1 MAAMASICIGRSFRL
16 RRNIAKER
24 RRFRRGQSLSVGP
37 VIAYGHPRTA
47 TRSNEGAI
55 AMVSGVEAFHA
66 HVLHP
71 NHFTTKNN
79 TFVSPLCSGLCPE
92 DQPSQWCIAEAIKL
106 NEQVTLVS
114 AVRDP
119 VAVNVSWFFLG
130 LQRWLK
136 SPRPVDLNSIPFD
149 TLKDLFRTRFP
160 HNGIL
165 SWFTEE
171 WSAVTGIELDALD
184 GVRRDGYATARF
196 GNGHACVFSAHL
208 PDQRKSEILGSVLG
222 LKGDAIT
229 FPRLN
234 QGSNRPSS
242 EIYDRLK
249 ILVASDADYLDRM
262 YASAY
267 SRRFFSPNQVE
278 NFRESWRAIADMA

>member
-47 TRSNEGAI
+47 TRSIEGAI

-119 VAVNVSWFFLG
+119 VAVNVSWFFFG

-136 SPRPVDLNSIPFD
+136 SSRPVDPTSIPFD
-149 TLKDLFRTRFP
+149 TLKDLFRIRFP

-165 SWFTEE
+165 NWFAEE
-171 WSAVTGIELDALD
+171 WSAVTGIELAALD
-184 GVRRDGYATARF
+184 GVRRDGCATVRF
-196 GNGHACVFSAHL
+196 GNGHACVLSVHL
-208 PDQRKSEILGSVLG
+208 PDQRKSEILGSFLG
-222 LKGDAIT
+222 VKGDAIS

-234 QGSNRPSS
+234 RGSSRPSP
-242 EIYDRLK
+242 EIYDCLK

-267 SRRFFSPNQVE
+267 SRRFFSPNQIE